1 MMMRIRDDFRA
12 LQLSPNGGAY
22 VLVHLRPS
30 AWSVM
35 EISAADLLVLAKST
49 ATLPRLESAMTMSLE
64 TTRRQA
70 LNRFKEKLAEMQ
82 TTEYREDTGFLPGR

>member
-1 MMMRIRDDFRA
+1 MMRIRDDFHA
-12 LQLSPNGGAY
+12 LQRSPNGGAY

-35 EISAADLLVLAKST
+35 EISAADLLVLAKAT
-49 ATLPRLESAMTMSLE
+49 DTLPRLESALAMSLAA
-64 TTRRQA
+64 TRRQA
-70 LNRFKEKLAEMQ
+70 LDSFKVKLVEME